1 MKEKRQVEIS
11 VPASTAN
18 LGSGYDSLGIAID
31 IRLKIKATLSDRDE
45 FIYSGNGRIS
55 NNPYNMVHKSFR
67 EAFNRRLKVAPKV
80 HIVAD
85 NPIPLARGLGS
96 SSAAVVAGI
105 ALADEF
111 MGQRLGRDG
120 VFQLAA
126 KLEGHPDNVAA
137 AVYGGFNSSIKMS
150 DGSFYSEKLDVPTEW
165 VFLFAIPGYRL
176 KTKDARAVLPLN
188 YKLSDLVYN
197 LSRVSYWPIAI
208 SQNRPE
214 ILKFACQD
222 RIHEPYRE
230 KLIPRFLITKAELL
244 EQGAYAV
251 FLSGAGPTI
260 AVICE
265 RLKAHTLM
273 TGLRKFVGKGGTIIE
288 AKVNRR
294 GYEVLKPG

>member
-1 MKEKRQVEIS
+1 MVIEKRQVEVS

-31 IRLKIKATLSDRDE
+31 IRLKLAATLSDRDE

-55 NNPYNMVHKSFR
+55 NSPHNMVHKSFR
-67 EAFNRRLKVAPKV
+67 EAFNQRSKVAPKLR
-80 HIVAD
+80 IVAD

-96 SSAAVVAGI
+96 SSAALVAGI

-111 MGQRLGRDG
+111 MGHSLGRDG

-126 KLEGHPDNVAA
+126 KLEGHPDNVAP

-150 DGSFYSEKLDVPTEW
+150 DGNYYSEKLDVPSEW

-176 KTKDARAVLPLN
+176 KTKAARALLPSN
-188 YKLSDLVYN
+188 YKLADLVHN
-197 LSRVSYWPIAI
+197 LSRVSFWPIAI

-244 EQGAYAV
+244 ERGAYAV

-260 AVICE
+260 AVVCE
-265 RLKAHTLM
+265 RQKVYSLK
-273 TGLRKFVGKGGTIIE
+273 TGLKKFVGKAGTIVE
-288 AKVNRR
+288 AKVSRR
-294 GYEVLKPG
+294 GYEIVK